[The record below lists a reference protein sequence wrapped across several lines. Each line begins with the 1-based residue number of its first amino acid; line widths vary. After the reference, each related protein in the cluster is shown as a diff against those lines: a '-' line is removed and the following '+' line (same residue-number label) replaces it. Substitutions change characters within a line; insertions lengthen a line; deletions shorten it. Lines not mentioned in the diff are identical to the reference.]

1 MRIDTTVIIPCHDPQ
16 RPIRRAVCSALKSAG
31 TRVLVIA
38 HNTDTAAMKR
48 AVGTVDGLSSIGS
61 EASRV
66 EVIGFSDGVNSPAGP
81 FNYGLD
87 IAKTIFVAR
96 LDSDDVLETGA
107 VDSWRKLALRWK
119 ADMVLTRLHRGQSQA
134 PIHAPAVRPWLYGVA
149 DPVQDRLFY
158 RNAPL
163 GLIRLSRVRELQLH
177 MTEEL
182 SVGEDI
188 AFSTQLYASSR
199 VVVQRRGPG
208 YLVGEDAD
216 NRVTEIPRPI
226 DKQLQHITDLLN
238 RNFISGL
245 EATTRESIAIKTLRI
260 LIFGVLDTR
269 EKSWWSP
276 RSREALAEY
285 AQAVMDFAPGCEQ
298 VFSRADTAL
307 LDAILNPSISVD
319 IMYSRAQAR
328 RKFFTPQALIPAYP
342 KGWWHREGPLRFDV
356 ASFLVR

>member
-1 MRIDTTVIIPCHDPQ
+1 MTKNDTTVVIACHDPN
-16 RPIRRAVCSALKSAG
+16 RPIRRAVSSVLRSSG
-31 TRVLVIA
+31 VNVLVVA
-38 HNTDTAAMKR
+38 HNTELKGMRVA
-48 AVGTVDGLSSIGS
+48 LGS
-61 EASRV
+61 LASQVRV
-66 EVIGFSDGVNSPAGP
+66 EPFADGIPSPAAP
-81 FNYGLD
+81 FNHGLD
-87 IAKTIFVAR
+87 IADTKFVSIMG
-96 LDSDDVLETGA
+96 SDDVLETGA
-107 VDSWRKLALRWK
+107 VDCWRVLSKRWD
-119 ADMVLTRLHRGQSQA
+119 ADMVLTRLHQGKARR

-149 DPVQDRLFY
+149 DPVRDRLFY

-163 GLIRLSRVRELQLH
+163 GLIRLSRLRELGIH
-177 MTEEL
+177 MTEGL

-188 AFSTQLYASSR
+188 AFSARLYTSSR

-216 NRVTEIPRPI
+216 NRVTEKPRPI
-226 DKQLQHITDLLN
+226 NEQLHHITDLLA
-238 RNFISGL
+238 RNFISEL
-245 EATTRESIAIKTLRI
+245 DATTRESIAIKTLRI

-269 EKSWWSP
+269 EKSWWSTN
-276 RSREALAEY
+276 SREALAEY

-307 LDAILNPSISVD
+307 LDTILNPSISVD